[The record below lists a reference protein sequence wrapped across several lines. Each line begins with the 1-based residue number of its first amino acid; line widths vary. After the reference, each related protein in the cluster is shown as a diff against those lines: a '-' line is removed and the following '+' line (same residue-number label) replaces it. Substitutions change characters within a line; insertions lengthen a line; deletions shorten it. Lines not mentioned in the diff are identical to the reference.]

1 MRITAKPGPSDSLTD
16 VGAIKV
22 GQVHDAEGNTGVTV
36 IVPDAPAAMGVDVR
50 GGGPGTRETDALNP
64 TCLVEKAHAIVLSG
78 GSVFGLAAADGVA
91 AALSARG
98 IGLPVGPMPVPVVPG
113 AILFDLKNGG
123 NKDWGMEP
131 PYRALG
137 IKAVEALSREM
148 VQGRVGAGYGA
159 RAGGVQ
165 GGVGS
170 ASYQLEDGSI
180 VAALVVVNS
189 FGSADGAAGF
199 TPGTLDM
206 PKVGFVG
213 TNTTL
218 AVIATN
224 VALGKAAC
232 ERLATM
238 AHDGLA
244 RAIKP
249 LHTPFDGDTVFALS
263 TGEREPT
270 DELPRCLTVLGGF
283 AADALER
290 AVAKAI
296 SAAQ

>member
-1 MRITAKPGPSDSLTD
+1 MRITARPGPSDSFTD
-16 VGAIKV
+16 VGGIKV
-22 GQVHDAEGNTGVTV
+22 GQVHDEDVNTGVTV

-78 GSVFGLAAADGVA
+78 GSVFGLAAADGVVS
-91 AALSARG
+91 ALSARG

-113 AILFDLKNGG
+113 AILFDLMNGG
-123 NKDWGMEP
+123 NKDWGLEP

-137 IKAVEALSREM
+137 TKAVDTLSRQM
-148 VQGRVGAGYGA
+148 AHGRVGAGYGA

-165 GGVGS
+165 GGIGS

-180 VAALVVVNS
+180 IAALVAVNA
-189 FGSADGAAGF
+189 FGSAEGAASF

-224 VALGKAAC
+224 VALSKASC
-232 ERLATM
+232 QRLATM

-263 TGEREPT
+263 TGEMEPVN
-270 DELPRCLTVLGGF
+270 ELPRSLTVLGAF

-296 SAAQ
+296 SAAE